1 MSTSRTNAPA
11 RRSLV
16 VPALVL
22 GVVAILAIAA
32 FAGGSS
38 DDEVV
43 PPPEAGPDGSADVG
57 PDTEDQSA
65 TDADAIMDQLGRRQA
80 DDPLALGEVDAPVL
94 MIEWADFQC
103 PFCALFARDT
113 KPDLQ
118 PYIDDGTLRIEW
130 RDFPILGDESWTA
143 ALASRAAGEQDAFW
157 PLHDAIFAED
167 RDRNA
172 GELARDPLV
181 EMASDLGLDTERF
194 ERDLDDPALRE
205 AVEEDLRIGQQ
216 LGITGTPAFLIN
228 GQVII
233 GGQPAEVFIEAV
245 EQAAASS

>member
-1 MSTSRTNAPA
+1 MSTSRTSAPA

-16 VPALVL
+16 LPIVVLAAVAL
-22 GVVAILAIAA
+22 LAFAA
-32 FAGGSS
+32 FAGGSG
-38 DDEVV
+38 DEVAA
-43 PPPEAGPDGSADVG
+43 PPETDPGQGANVG
-57 PDTEDQSA
+57 PGTEDRP
-65 TDADAIMDQLGRRQA
+65 TADAEDIMAQLGRRDA
-80 DDPLALGEVDAPVL
+80 GDPLALGEVDAPVL

-103 PFCALFARDT
+103 PFCASFARDT
-113 KPDLQ
+113 KPELQ

-143 ALASRAAGEQDAFW
+143 ALATRAAGEQDAFW
-157 PLHDAIFAED
+157 PMHDEIFSED

-172 GELARDPLV
+172 GELARGPLV
-181 EMASDLGLDTERF
+181 DMAADLGLDTERF

-205 AVEEDLRIGQQ
+205 AVEQDLRIGQQ

-228 GQVII
+228 GQVVI